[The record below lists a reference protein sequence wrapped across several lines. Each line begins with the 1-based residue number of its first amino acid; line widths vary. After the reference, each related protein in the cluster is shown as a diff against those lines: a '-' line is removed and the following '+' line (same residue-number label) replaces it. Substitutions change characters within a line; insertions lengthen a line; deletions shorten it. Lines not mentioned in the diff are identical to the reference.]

1 MKNTFSIITT
11 FVLLSIIG
19 GAFIP
24 LLNIQLKPSRSLPT
38 LNVSYSWYNASARL
52 VEQKVTSKLEGLFS
66 AMKGVKNINS
76 TSSQGYGNIEL
87 EFKKEVDMDAA
98 RFELATLIRL
108 AHPELPEEVS
118 YPFISNTSNENQTP
132 PILSYR
138 LNAAANPNYIQKL
151 ANKSLVSRLSQIKGV
166 KNIIVYGAMPNE
178 WIITYDNEKCRLH
191 TINVSEIS
199 EAIRNYLDTKSLGI
213 GKMNIGN
220 QASYIQIK
228 LKNQPSHELDW
239 DKIPIKKANNR
250 IIYLGD
256 LAKARYKEKL
266 PQSYFR
272 INGLNT
278 INLVIYPEKEV
289 NTIRLSK
296 AIKNEMQ
303 QLKENLPKGFS
314 VLLAYDAS
322 EDLNKELEKL
332 SLRAIFSLVVLLLFV
347 LIMSRQIKYLFLI
360 LISLI
365 SNLLIACIFYVILE
379 IEIQLYSLAG
389 ITISFGI
396 IIDNSIIMI
405 HHFLGKG
412 NRKVFLSIL
421 AASLTTIGSLVIIFF
436 LSESQKINLIDF
448 AWVIII
454 NLAVSLFIALFF
466 IPALLHKVALKKKK
480 VKEKGWRR
488 KVENK
493 LITVYGKTISFN
505 KRIKWVYFVLIL
517 LIFGIPFH
525 LLPEKNEKEGFW
537 PELYNGTFGSDW
549 YQQDAKQFLEKW
561 MGGTFRLFSEYVY
574 EQSFYAD
581 PQRTTLHV
589 RGAMPEGCT
598 IHQLNDVMTKME
610 NYISLFTEVEMY
622 QTSIR
627 SHKDGQVS
635 IFFKDEFENGSF
647 PYYLKGLLTSKAI
660 SLGGLDWTVYGVG
673 KGFNNAI
680 HTGSKNSHI
689 FVKGYNYDELHQYA
703 EQLSKKLKENP
714 RVDNIDI
721 ESQVTWFSEAIHEYN
736 LNFKFENFALY
747 GQHLIDFN
755 NYLTNTLFENKV
767 TSVYTNNELVDVIL
781 KSNQANKFD
790 LWSLKNIPFQ
800 SETNS
805 VKVPVLAN
813 LSKEKTGNSI
823 IKVNQQYQLVVAYDF
838 IGPQLLS
845 EKVMKKH
852 IEEMN
857 QILPLGYKCSEP
869 SWGWWDKKEKTQYYL
884 LFIIILIIY
893 FICSILLESL
903 TQPLVIIAMIP
914 ISFIGIFL
922 TFYLFDFNFD
932 QGGFASFVLLSGIT
946 VNSGIYLIN
955 EYNQLKQVQ
964 TNISNFELY
973 LTAFKNK
980 IAPIFLT
987 IISTIL
993 GLVPFIYAG
1002 QNEVFWF
1009 AFAVGSIGGLI
1020 FSFVAIIIYLP
1031 LMMKLSTK

>member
-1 MKNTFSIITT
+1 M
-11 FVLLSIIG
+11 LSVIG

-66 AMKGVKNINS
+66 AMNGIKNINS

-87 EFKKEVDMDAA
+87 EFKKEVNMDAA

-108 AHPELPEEVS
+108 AYPEFPEEVTYPLIS
-118 YPFISNTSNENQTP
+118 YTSNEDQVP

-138 LNAAANPNYIQKL
+138 LNAAANPNYIQKTANNLL
-151 ANKSLVSRLSQIKGV
+151 ASKLSQLKGI
-166 KNIIVYGAMPNE
+166 KNIVVYGAMPNE
-178 WIITYDNEKCRLH
+178 WVITYDNKICETH
-191 TINVSEIS
+191 DINAFEIA

-213 GKMNIGN
+213 GKLNIG
-220 QASYIQIK
+220 QKTSYIQIK
-228 LKNQPSHELDW
+228 LKNRFAQEITW
-239 DKIPIKKANNR
+239 DKIPVKKVNNR
-250 IIYLGD
+250 IIYLGE
-256 LAKARYKEKL
+256 LATARYKEKS

-272 INGLNT
+272 VNGLNT
-278 INLVIYPEKEV
+278 INMVIYPEKNI

-296 AIKNEMQ
+296 AIK
-303 QLKENLPKGFS
+303 KEVKHLQKKLPRGFS

-347 LIMSRQIKYLFLI
+347 LFMSRQIKYLFLI

-365 SNLLIACIFYVILE
+365 SNLLIACIFYTVLD

-405 HHFLGKG
+405 HHILGKE

-454 NLAVSLFIALFF
+454 NLSVSLFIALFF
-466 IPALLHKVALKKKK
+466 IPALLHKIPLRKKKI
-480 VKEKGWRR
+480 KEKGWRN

-493 LITVYGKTISFN
+493 LITVYGKIISFN
-505 KRIKWVYFVLIL
+505 KRIKWIYFVLIL

-525 LLPEKNEKEGFW
+525 LLPEKIEKKGFW
-537 PELYNGTFGSDW
+537 PELYNTTFGGDW
-549 YQQDAKQFLEKW
+549 YQQDAKQFVEKW

-581 PQRTTLHV
+581 PQRTTLYV

-598 IHQLNDVMTKME
+598 IHQLNDVMSKME
-610 NYISLFTEVEMY
+610 NYLSQFTEIEMY

-627 SHKDGQVS
+627 SHKDGQIS

-680 HTGSKNSHI
+680 HTGQKSSHI
-689 FVKGYNYDELHQYA
+689 FIKGYNYDELYQYA
-703 EQLSKKLKENP
+703 ETLSKKLKENP

-721 ESQVTWFSEAIHEYN
+721 ESQITWFSEAVHEYN
-736 LNFKFENFALY
+736 LSFKFENLALY
-747 GQHLIDFN
+747 GQELIDFN
-755 NYLTNTLFENKV
+755 NYLTNTLFQNKV
-767 TSVYTNNELVDVIL
+767 ANVYTNTELADVVL

-790 LWSLKNIPFQ
+790 LWSLKNTPFQ
-800 SETNS
+800 SANS
-805 VKVPVLAN
+805 SLKVPLLAN
-813 LSKEKTGNSI
+813 LSKEKSGNSI

-845 EKVMKKH
+845 EKVMKRH

-946 VNSGIYLIN
+946 VNAGIYLIN
-955 EYNQLKQVQ
+955 EYNQLKQIQ
-964 TNISNFELY
+964 DSSTNFELY
-973 LTAFKNK
+973 LSAFKNK
-980 IAPIFLT
+980 ITPIFLT

-1009 AFAVGSIGGLI
+1009 AFAVGSIGGLV
-1020 FSFVAIIIYLP
+1020 FSFAAIIIYLP
-1031 LMMKLSTK
+1031 IMIKFSPVMISK